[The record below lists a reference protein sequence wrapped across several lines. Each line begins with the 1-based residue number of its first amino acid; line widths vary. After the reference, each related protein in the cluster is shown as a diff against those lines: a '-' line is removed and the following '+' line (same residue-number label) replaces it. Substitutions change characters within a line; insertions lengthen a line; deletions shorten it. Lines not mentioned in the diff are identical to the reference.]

1 MTLKLR
7 LLIALPL
14 LAALS
19 APAAALSPEKTQPVA
34 ASAAEVKPLGVGA
47 AVPDVKL
54 TNADGLDF
62 PLSRLLKNQPT
73 VLIFYRGGWC
83 VYCNAQLGQL
93 KQVEVDLQK
102 LGYQIVAISPD
113 KVDKI
118 RESLK
123 KHNLTYM
130 LLSDSKAE
138 AIQSFGLA
146 FQVDDATYSKYKKDY
161 GLDLETEA
169 GAKHHLLPV
178 PAAYVVDQKGKIHWV
193 YYNSDFKVRVDA
205 QALLKAAADAVPAQR
220 KQ

>member
-1 MTLKLR
+1 MKKTIYTL
-7 LLIALPL
+7 LLL
-14 LAALS
+14 LTPVLQVSAATTATK
-19 APAAALSPEKTQPVA
+19 APALDAGSVQPLKA
-34 ASAAEVKPLGVGA
+34 GDS
-47 AVPDVKL
+47 VPNVTL

-83 VYCNAQLGQL
+83 VYCNTQLAQL

-113 KVDKI
+113 KVEKI

-123 KHNLTYM
+123 KHNLSYM
-130 LLSDSKAE
+130 LLSDSDAE
-138 AIQSFGLA
+138 AIKSFGLA
-146 FQVDDATYSKYKKDY
+146 FQVDDATYAKYKKDY
-161 GLDLETEA
+161 GLDLESEA

-193 YYNSDFKVRVDA
+193 YFNADYKVRVDS
-205 QALLKAAADAVPAQR
+205 QALLKAAAEAVPAQR

>member
-1 MTLKLR
+1 MKKALFAS
-7 LLIALPL
+7 LLL
-14 LAALS
+14 LTPAMQVSAATTGVK
-19 APAAALSPEKTQPVA
+19 APAVTAESVQPLKA
-34 ASAAEVKPLGVGA
+34 GDS
-47 AVPDVKL
+47 VPNVTL
-54 TNADGLDF
+54 TNADGMDF
-62 PLSRLLKNQPT
+62 PLSRIIKNQPT

-93 KQVEVDLQK
+93 KQIEVDLQK

-113 KVDKI
+113 KVEKI

-130 LLSDSKAE
+130 LLSDSDAE
-138 AIQSFGLA
+138 AIKSFGLA

-161 GLDLETEA
+161 GLDLESEA

-193 YYNSDFKVRVDA
+193 YYNPDYKVRVDA
-205 QALLKAAADAVPAQR
+205 QALLKAAADAAPAQR

>member
-1 MTLKLR
+1 MALKLR

-19 APAAALSPEKTQPVA
+19 APAAALSPAKTPPPA
-34 ASAAEVKPLGVGA
+34 ASATEVKPLGVGA
-47 AVPDVKL
+47 TVPDVKL

-146 FQVDDATYSKYKKDY
+146 FQVDDATYAKYKKDY
-161 GLDLETEA
+161 GLDLEAEA

-178 PAAYVVDQKGKIHWV
+178 PAAYVIDQKGKIHWV
-193 YYNSDFKVRVDA
+193 YYNPDYKVRVDA
-205 QALLKAAADAVPAQR
+205 QALLKAAADAAPAQR
-220 KQ
+220 